1 MTTQVVAVDYYH
13 RYEDSSHKVP
23 FKVFENIQVFE
34 EYCLKNNIQILKC
47 AFGSSYYDNEY
58 CYSVNH
64 AEYVK

>member
-23 FKVFENIQVFE
+23 FKVFENIHVFE
-34 EYCLKNNIQILKC
+34 EYCLKNNIQILKG
-47 AFGSSYYDNEY
+47 AFGSSYYDHEY

-64 AEYVK
+64 VEYVK